1 MAKYLYGNN
10 VLITGATSGIGLA
23 TTLLFSEKG
32 YNVWGVSRSAKT
44 EVPLSENVTLVKV
57 DVTDE
62 KNVEAEIKWIWDD
75 AVNKTGSGIGVV
87 IHCAGFGIGGSAE
100 ETEHEIALRQFQTNY
115 FGVLN
120 VNRNL
125 LKLMHTQKRSLV
137 LVLGSVAGRISIPF
151 QSHYSATKFALEA
164 YIEALRIEAKEFG
177 IRATIIEAG
186 DTKTPF
192 TAKRQI
198 AIDEDSPYKKQG
210 LLSIKKMELD
220 EQNGYEPTK
229 VAKVI
234 LSVTKRKYP
243 PVRLAVG
250 FSYKVLLFL
259 KRILPDCL
267 AEKVL
272 ALLYLPKE

>member
-1 MAKYLYGNN
+1 MLNTRVFKQSL
-10 VLITGATSGIGLA
+10 LR
-23 TTLLFSEKG
+23 TTPVMVG
-32 YNVWGVSRSAKT
+32 Y
-44 EVPLSENVTLVKV
+44 
-57 DVTDE
+57 
-62 KNVEAEIKWIWDD
+62 
-75 AVNKTGSGIGVV
+75 
-87 IHCAGFGIGGSAE
+87 
-100 ETEHEIALRQFQTNY
+100 
-115 FGVLN
+115 
-120 VNRNL
+120 
-125 LKLMHTQKRSLV
+125 

>member
-1 MAKYLYGNN
+1 MAKNLYGNN

-23 TTLLFSEKG
+23 TTLLFSKKG
-32 YNVWGVSRSAKT
+32 YNVWGISRSAKT
-44 EVPLSENVTLVKV
+44 EAPLPDNVTLVKV

-62 KNVEAEIKWIWDD
+62 KKVETEIKRIWDD
-75 AVNKTGSGIGVV
+75 AIAKTKAGIGIVV
-87 IHCAGFGIGGSAE
+87 HCAGFGIGGSAE
-100 ETEHEIALRQFQTNY
+100 ETEYNIALSQFQTNY

-120 VNRNL
+120 VNRYL
-125 LKLMHTQKRSLV
+125 LKLMHTQKNSLV
-137 LVLGSVAGRISIPF
+137 LILGSVAGRISIPF

-164 YIEALRIEAKEFG
+164 YTEALRIEAKEFG

-198 AIDEDSPYKKQG
+198 AIDKDSPYKKQA
-210 LLSIKKMELD
+210 LLSIKKMEED
-220 EQNGYEPTK
+220 EQSGYEPTK

-234 LSVTKRKYP
+234 LSVTKRKHP
-243 PVRLAVG
+243 PVRIAVG
-250 FSYKVLLFL
+250 FSYKLLLFL
-259 KRILPDCL
+259 KRILPDCV

-272 ALLYLPKE
+272 SLLYLPKE

>member
-1 MAKYLYGNN
+1 MAKNLYGNN

-32 YNVWGVSRSAKT
+32 YNVWGVSRFAKT
-44 EVPLSENVTLVKV
+44 EVPLADNVTLVKV

-62 KNVEAEIKWIWDD
+62 KNVETAIKKIWDD
-75 AVNKTGSGIGVV
+75 AIAKTKAGIGIVV
-87 IHCAGFGIGGSAE
+87 HCAGFGIGGSAE
-100 ETEHEIALRQFQTNY
+100 ETEHNIALRQFQTNY

-120 VNRNL
+120 VNRYL
-125 LKLMHTQKRSLV
+125 LKLMHTQKHSLV
-137 LVLGSVAGRISIPF
+137 LILGSVAGRISIPF

-164 YIEALRIEAKEFG
+164 YTEALRIEAKEFG

-198 AIDEDSPYKKQG
+198 AINEDSPYKKQA
-210 LLSIKKMELD
+210 LLSIKKMEED
-220 EQNGYEPTK
+220 EQSGYEPTK

-234 LSVTKRKYP
+234 LSIAKRKHP
-243 PVRLAVG
+243 PVRIAVG
-250 FSYKVLLFL
+250 FSYKLLLFL
-259 KRILPDCL
+259 KRILPDCVV
-267 AEKVL
+267 EKVL
-272 ALLYLPKE
+272 ALLYLPKK